1 MPKAATVA
9 KLNSIKPGL
18 ITTKLPI
25 NPTIT
30 AVHLFIPTFSPNKIG
45 DNAVVTRGATKAS
58 VRAFAIDIIEIE

>member
-1 MPKAATVA
+1 MPKAAIVA

-30 AVHLFIPTFSPNKIG
+30 AVHLLIPTFSPNKIG
-45 DNAVVTRGATKAS
+45 DSAVVTRCATKAS
-58 VRAFAIDIIEIE
+58 VKAFAIDITEIE

>member
-1 MPKAATVA
+1 MPKAAIVA

-30 AVHLFIPTFSPNKIG
+30 AVHLLEPTYSPKKIG
-45 DNAVVTRGATKAS
+45 DKAVVIKGATNARVKAL
-58 VRAFAIDIIEIE
+58 AIEIIEIE

>member
-9 KLNSIKPGL
+9 KLNSKKPGL

-30 AVHLFIPTFSPNKIG
+30 AVHLFMPTYSPNKIG
-45 DNAVVTRGATKAS
+45 DSAVVTRGATKAS
-58 VRAFAIDIIEIE
+58 VKALAIDITEIE